1 MTKQQ
6 PSLRHKVTNYGIK
19 GFAFG
24 ALGAIGQALVVGEVL
39 TTVVPFTLI
48 VGTGYGIYHLATRG
62 NK

>member
-24 ALGAIGQALVVGEVL
+24 ALAAIGEAVVATEVL
-39 TTVVPFTLI
+39 SVAVPTLI
-48 VGTGYGIYHLATRG
+48 IGGTAYGIYHLATRG